1 MDRRS
6 PAQEATP
13 LRMQGRI
20 SNHIRGS
27 VVGYVALFVVL
38 SGTAYAVDGPLPGQD
53 TVGSADIINQ
63 EVKAADVGAGE
74 VRNEEIA
81 AEAVRT
87 EEIGNGQV
95 TGADVLDSSLTGGD
109 VAFESLTGGDVAFDS
124 LTGGDIDESS
134 LVLGCNEGTIRGF
147 AEVPGRGSFSSDF
160 QPVQNSY
167 NCAGDGVVARRA
179 AEGIYWV
186 DFVGNPAALGVGSVD
201 WKSRSGAED
210 DFLVL
215 RSVTIEGNRF
225 FIVVVHDAD
234 DGDEDDDTF
243 TLMVF

>member
-1 MDRRS
+1 VLSRIRS
-6 PAQEATP
+6 
-13 LRMQGRI
+13 
-20 SNHIRGS
+20 HVRGNA
-27 VVGYVALFVVL
+27 VGYVALLLAL
-38 SGTAYAVDGPLPGQD
+38 SGTAYAVDGPLAGQD
-53 TVGSADIINQ
+53 TVGSADIIDQ
-63 EVKAADVGAGE
+63 EVKTADIGTGE
-74 VRNEEIA
+74 VRSEEIA
-81 AEAVRT
+81 ADAVRT
-87 EEIGNGQV
+87 DEIRNAEV
-95 TGADVLDSSLTGGD
+95 TSADVLDGSLTGGD
-109 VAFESLTGGDVAFDS
+109 VAFDSLTGADVAFDS

-134 LVLGCNEGTIRGF
+134 LDLGCNEGAILGF

-167 NCAGDGVVARRA
+167 NCAGDGVIARRA

-186 DFVGNPAALGVGSVD
+186 DFAGNPATLGVGSVD

-215 RSVTIEGNRF
+215 RSVTVNGNRF